1 MLNMNGMEIEN
12 YLKKISDIG
21 HCPVRSVLS
30 RISSERAML
39 IPCVPVALSPSMM
52 RATASFAAIVESRRG
67 AGA

>member
-1 MLNMNGMEIEN
+1 MNGMEIEN

-30 RISSERAML
+30 CISPERAML
-39 IPCVPVALSPSMM
+39 IQCVPVALSSSMM
-52 RATASFAAIVESRRG
+52 RATDNFAAIMENRRS